1 MQKFINDNNDL
12 IFAFIP
18 IEFPLEN
25 DGVRDNDE
33 EYRKDI
39 EYEFIRLLK
48 SFKIDYRII
57 TGTIEERVKKIIS
70 IYNEGL
76 CNESVCTD

>member
-12 IFAFIP
+12 KFAFIP

-25 DGVRDNDE
+25 DSVRDNDE

-48 SFKIDYRII
+48 SFKIDYSII

-70 IYNEGL
+70 IYNE
-76 CNESVCTD
+76 SVCTD